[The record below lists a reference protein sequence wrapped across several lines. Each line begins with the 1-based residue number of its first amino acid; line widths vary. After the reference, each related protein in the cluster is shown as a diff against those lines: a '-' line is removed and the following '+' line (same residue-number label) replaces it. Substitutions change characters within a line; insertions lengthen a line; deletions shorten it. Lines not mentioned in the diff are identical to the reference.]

1 MFALRSFPR
10 QCAVVL
16 SLAILSWSG
25 CSKPSGPRRVAVRGT
40 VLLAGQP
47 PPPASISFQPE
58 SGHSGPA
65 ANCGIDDGRYQFTT
79 ADGPT
84 AGPYRVVI
92 LLSPAKALG
101 AAAEALRTRQ
111 TRWEFSVNVPETGFT
126 KDFQLEDR

>member
-1 MFALRSFPR
+1 MLALRSSPSRFL
-10 QCAVVL
+10 VVL
-16 SLAILSWSG
+16 SLAILSWTG

-101 AAAEALRTRQ
+101 AAAEAPRTKQ
-111 TRWEFSVNVPETGFT
+111 TRWEFSVTVPESGFT